1 MPMMHQLAM
10 VQKEGASPSVSPR
23 GVRVNNALPL
33 SLPPPSPPPSPPA
46 RAPSTSRLSQPT
58 VSSQRRASEVADSG
72 AGSSGAPRPAPQYTS
87 DLRGLSEMTRH
98 LRAEL
103 SSQDDS
109 VRELRL
115 SHESMSSTV
124 DGVHRDMRAITARLE
139 GWLDSGR
146 TEAGQRDA
154 AIRLEMR
161 QLASDVE
168 TLKVTA
174 EGVREAQSRLD
185 AFHREAAADK
195 QTIGVL
201 RAEVMPRNSRP
212 HGARNSPRAIPLSAA
227 AALLSCCRSPRC
239 RA

>member
-10 VQKEGASPSVSPR
+10 FQKEGASPSTSPR
-23 GVRVNNALPL
+23 GVRVNNASPL
-33 SLPPPSPPPSPPA
+33 SIPPPSPPPSPPA
-46 RAPSTSRLSQPT
+46 RAPATSRLSQPT
-58 VSSQRRASEVADSG
+58 ASSQRRASEVTAAASDGG
-72 AGSSGAPRPAPQYTS
+72 AGSSGAPRPAPQHTS

-212 HGARNSPRAIPLSAA
+212 RRAHFTV
-227 AALLSCCRSPRC
+227 RRKFV
-239 RA
+239 

>member
-10 VQKEGASPSVSPR
+10 VHKDGASASTSPR
-23 GVRVNNALPL
+23 GVRVNNASPL
-33 SLPPPSPPPSPPA
+33 SVPPPSPPPSPPA

-58 VSSQRRASEVADSG
+58 ASSQRRASEVADSG

-87 DLRGLSEMTRH
+87 DLRGLS
-98 LRAEL
+98 
-103 SSQDDS
+103 
-109 VRELRL
+109 
-115 SHESMSSTV
+115 ESMSSTV

-201 RAEVMPRNSRP
+201 RAEVHAAQFTAARRAHST
-212 HGARNSPRAIPLSAA
+212 ARNFA
-227 AALLSCCRSPRC
+227 
-239 RA
+239 